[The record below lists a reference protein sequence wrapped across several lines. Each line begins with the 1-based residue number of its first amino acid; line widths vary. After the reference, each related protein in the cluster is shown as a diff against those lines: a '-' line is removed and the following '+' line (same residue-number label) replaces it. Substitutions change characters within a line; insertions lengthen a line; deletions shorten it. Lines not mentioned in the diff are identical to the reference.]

1 MQFICVYCSSSS
13 AVAPEYFQ
21 AAEEL
26 GEVMARAGKTL
37 VYGGGCIGLMGA
49 VARSVH
55 QHGGKVIGVIP
66 EYLRLKEVCY
76 EDSDELI
83 ITETMRERKAIMEAR
98 ADAFL
103 ALPGGFGTLE
113 EIMEILT
120 LKQLQRHA
128 KPIIF
133 LNTCGFYD
141 PLLAQFQKLYDEQ
154 FTKAEFAAFYHVAQT
169 PAGILPY
176 LQDYQPAPIPKKWY

>member
-1 MQFICVYCSSSS
+1 M
-13 AVAPEYFQ
+13 
-21 AAEEL
+21 L
-26 GEVMARAGKTL
+26 ARAGKTL
-37 VYGGGCIGLMGA
+37 VYGAGCIGLMGA

-55 QHGGKVIGVIP
+55 EHGGTVVGVIP

-76 EDSDELI
+76 EASDELI

-141 PLLAQFQKLYDEQ
+141 PLLAQFQKLYDEH
-154 FTKAEFAAFYHVAQT
+154 FTKPEFAAFYHVAQT
-169 PAGILPY
+169 PAEVLQY
-176 LQDYQPAPIPKKWY
+176 LETYQPARVPKKWF